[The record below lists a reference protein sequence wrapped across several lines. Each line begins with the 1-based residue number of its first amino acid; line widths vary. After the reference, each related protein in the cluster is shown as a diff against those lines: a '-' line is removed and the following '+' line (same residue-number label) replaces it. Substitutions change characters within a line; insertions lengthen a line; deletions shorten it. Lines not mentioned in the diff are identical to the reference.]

1 MEASTD
7 RLIAFNE
14 RGESICNAINWLVRN
29 FNISL
34 EYFSSA
40 GPCEIKRL
48 TPVRD
53 GSIMLECRGGGTII
67 VPHFEPLILTPAKAY
82 YEWKY
87 PVREATVHLQQ
98 EKVEEA
104 SS

>member
-1 MEASTD
+1 M
-7 RLIAFNE
+7 
-14 RGESICNAINWLVRN
+14 RN

-34 EYFSSA
+34 EYFSHA
-40 GPCEIKRL
+40 GPCEITRL

-53 GSIMLECRGGGTII
+53 GSIMLECRGGGSIV
-67 VPHFEPLILTPAKAY
+67 VPHFEPLILTPAKTY

-87 PVREATVHLQQ
+87 PNRDTIPYISGQR
-98 EKVEEA
+98 KVEEI